1 MGVHAAKT
9 LNGNIWVRFN
19 DYPLISI
26 VKNDNRSTA
35 QIANGVGE
43 NPLNG
48 KGLPLTHNGE
58 GEKIV
63 YSHMKV

>member
-1 MGVHAAKT
+1 MGKLQRLSAYKRREKR
-9 LNGNIWVRFN
+9 LQEYG
-19 DYPLISI
+19 S
-26 VKNDNRSTA
+26 
-35 QIANGVGE
+35 IANGVGE

-48 KGLPLTHNGE
+48 KGLPLTGKAE